1 MKIRTVIL
9 LLLLVSFA
17 AVASGQGTLADYE
30 RANGLQAKF
39 QASAINLPGAMNW
52 IPRTDHF
59 WYRRTVIGGSEIVWV
74 DAENLTRR
82 PAFDHEKLA
91 ASLSSASGQKYTSLK
106 LPLGGAANLT
116 FVDSEQAIEWLS
128 FKVGLVLLVLG
139 GTHFFNMAMIAKLGY
154 RLDQVIRRLRASNGG
169 AAHAAGAV
177 PAGRML
183 D

>member
-1 MKIRTVIL
+1 MSKTSEGIQIL
-9 LLLLVSFA
+9 LIPYGGAMTMLTIYYALYIAISAALTVWVAHSLSTRGRVFLVQFMD
-17 AVASGQGTLADYE
+17 GNQTLADSVNHLLVIGFY
-30 RANGLQAKF
+30 L
-39 QASAINLPGAMNW
+39 INLGYAM
-52 IPRTDHF
+52 
-59 WYRRTVIGGSEIVWV
+59 
-74 DAENLTRR
+74 
-82 PAFDHEKLA
+82 LA
-91 ASLSSASGQKYTSLK
+91 LSYGPKPHSI
-106 LPLGGAANLT
+106 
-116 FVDSEQAIEWLS
+116 EQAIEWLS